1 MWNQTF
7 SQKIMDNKK
16 LHSEAAVGQRQI
28 ERTETLK
35 SHIPV
40 HPILNRMRSK
50 LMENNG
56 LQVISSYDRMHHRH
70 NRS

>member
-1 MWNQTF
+1 MQ
-7 SQKIMDNKK
+7 NKK
-16 LHSEAAVGQRQI
+16 PYSEAAVSQRQI

-35 SHIPV
+35 SHVPV

-50 LMENNG
+50 LMETNG

>member
-1 MWNQTF
+1 MH
-7 SQKIMDNKK
+7 NKTPY
-16 LHSEAAVGQRQI
+16 SEAAISQRQI
-28 ERTETLK
+28 ERSETLK
-35 SHIPV
+35 NHVPA

-50 LMENNG
+50 LMETNG